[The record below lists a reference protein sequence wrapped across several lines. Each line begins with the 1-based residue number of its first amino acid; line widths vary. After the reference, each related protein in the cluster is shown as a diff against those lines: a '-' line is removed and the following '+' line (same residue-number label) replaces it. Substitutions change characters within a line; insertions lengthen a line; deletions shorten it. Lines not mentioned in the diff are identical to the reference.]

1 MQVEGFVPVPV
12 TTISA
17 ATKAAACVLTV
28 AAANALRLVVGA
40 SVYITGT
47 GLVALD
53 GRWHKITAV
62 AGTSVTL
69 GTVTTGDAG
78 TFTAGGA
85 LSARDTP
92 TPQ

>member
-1 MQVEGFVPVPV
+1 MLVEGYVPRPV
-12 TTISA
+12 TTITA

-28 AAANALRLVVGA
+28 AAGDAVRLVPGA
-40 SVYITGT
+40 SVYISGT

-53 GRWHKITAV
+53 GKWHKITAA

-69 GTVTTGDAG
+69 GTVTTADAG
-78 TFTAGGA
+78 TFTAGGP
-85 LSARDTP
+85 LGVRDTP